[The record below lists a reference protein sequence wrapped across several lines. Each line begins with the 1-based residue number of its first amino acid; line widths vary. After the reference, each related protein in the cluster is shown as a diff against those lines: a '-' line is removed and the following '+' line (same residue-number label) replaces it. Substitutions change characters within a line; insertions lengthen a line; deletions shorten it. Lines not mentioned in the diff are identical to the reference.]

1 MPKWMWMAAEPV
13 VRQGIEAVNRGQP
26 VIVPG
31 LVNKG
36 MATLSRILPEP
47 LGRAMVRS
55 QGKRFRKID

>member
-1 MPKWMWMAAEPV
+1 MPAEPV

-26 VIVPG
+26 VVVPG

-36 MATLSRILPEP
+36 IATLSRILPEP

-55 QGKRFRKID
+55 QGKRFRRLE